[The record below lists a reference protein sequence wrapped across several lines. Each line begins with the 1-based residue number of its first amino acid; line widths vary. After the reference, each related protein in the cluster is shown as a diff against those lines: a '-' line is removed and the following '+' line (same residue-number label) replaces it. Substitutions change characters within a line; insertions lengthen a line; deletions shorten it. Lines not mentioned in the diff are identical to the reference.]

1 MAEIKY
7 VEVPIRVKPHQD
19 YLDMKGVEELWVKI
33 KEYVREH
40 GGEGSTVVGAVDEAE
55 VNRIIREYFTAHADE
70 LKGEPFTFAD
80 FTAEQLEDLK
90 IKGDVGEKGEKG
102 DPFTYEDFTEEQLA
116 SLKGEK
122 GDKGQDGTITFEELT
137 DEQKATL
144 KGDKG
149 DKGDAFKF
157 EDFTEAQLASLKGE
171 KGDKGADGT
180 MVFEDLTDEQRATL
194 KGEKGDQGEK
204 GDTGAPFT
212 YDMFT
217 PEQLE
222 ALKVKGDK
230 GDQGERGE
238 KGDQGIQGIQGVQ
251 GVPGRA
257 GEVDYTLV
265 YRKSETYSKT
275 EIDDKLKNIDLDFDL
290 GDLGDIANID
300 LENYYD
306 KAEIDTKF
314 AAIEIEGATGVHLGD
329 TEPDNPLVTI
339 WVDTDGI
346 PYNGDEDIH
355 ELFYTK
361 DEIDYKMEHYKH
373 NLSEMVNDIGFITT
387 GDIPTRTSDLNNDA
401 GFLTSQDAYTKGSV
415 YTKDEIQAILAGYE
429 PDTEFEMHDHANIG
443 FLDKIGEKDGKLTY
457 NGEEIVVGDV
467 DLSGL
472 DLSQYATQAALNNGL
487 AIKADKDHTHE
498 EYITAE
504 DVVGITGGKLISSM
518 TYTYAFGANSKDKP
532 TQWFATKAEATNAY
546 TVHTYSWVK
555 QTTNFSDGTSEEGF
569 FVTLNIVNVPSEYV
583 TETELAAKKYL
594 TAVPSEYVT
603 ETELAAKGYLTD
615 VPTHTHSQYLTE
627 VPSEYITE
635 IELNNRDYTT
645 KTYVDNAVASVSGC
659 GGGTFTGTAVES
671 VVYSYSRSDS
681 NSTIPSNDAWHSSM
695 SGMSSLPDMAGTKG
709 KYVWT
714 KTVVT
719 YIDDTTSTTYHIA
732 LIEDGVTGTGTN
744 IGMNQTTTV
753 TGAEIFNDYENNR
766 ATKAYAHAE
775 GNDTEA
781 LGTASHAEGYGAL
794 ASGDYSHAE
803 GSGKAYARYS
813 HAEGFLTNVSSSAN
827 YSHAE
832 GYTTTASGQKSHA
845 EGSNTIASGMVSHA
859 EGGYTEAASQY
870 QHAQGKYNVVDS
882 TGKYAHIVGNGEDNS
897 NRSNAH
903 TLDWNGN
910 AWFAGKVYVGG
921 TSMDD
926 AVELGAASGG
936 SGGSSETWETIYEE
950 EYTVRVKNDLATKLE
965 SCIYNLNDYSKIRII
980 ALYTTSGLFKPA
992 LAVYNAETNGGVK
1005 CLSSSGS
1012 ASNMYANSGNAL
1024 FVGKVE
1030 EDATGLYTIEAHY
1043 TSQSATSQTDR
1054 FYSVKAVT
1062 LADACDTLKLYNA
1075 DSPSD
1080 TSTANITM
1088 NIKVLGVR
1096 K

>member
-40 GGEGSTVVGAVDEAE
+40 GGEGGTVVGAVDEAE

-149 DKGDAFKF
+149 DKGDAFTF

-265 YRKSETYSKT
+265 YRKSETYSKA
-275 EIDDKLKNIDLDFDL
+275 EIDDKLKNVDFDIDFGDFENIDLD
-290 GDLGDIANID
+290 
-300 LENYYD
+300 NYYD
-306 KAEIDTKF
+306 KEEIDTKF

-329 TEPDNPLVTI
+329 TEPENPLVTI

-373 NLSEMVNDIGFITT
+373 NLSEMVNDIGFITE

-401 GFLTSQDAYTKGSV
+401 GFLTSQDAYTKGTV
-415 YTKDEIQAILAGYE
+415 YTKDEIHTLLAGFE
-429 PDTEFEMHDHANIG
+429 PDTDFEMHDHANLG
-443 FLDKIGEKDGKLTY
+443 YLDKIGEKDGKLTY
-457 NGEEIVVGDV
+457 DGVEVATGSV
-467 DLSGL
+467 DLSEL
-472 DLSQYATQAALNNGL
+472 DLSSYATQAALNNGL
-487 AIKADKDHTHE
+487 ALKANVDHTHD
-498 EYITAE
+498 EYATME
-504 DVVGITGGKLISSM
+504 DVTAVIGGKLIESM
-518 TYTYAFGANSKDKP
+518 TYTYAYGADKSTKP
-532 TQWFATKAEATNAY
+532 TQWFATKAEAANAY
-546 TVHTYSWVK
+546 TVHTYAWTK

-569 FVTLNIVNVPSEYV
+569 FVMMNVVEVPSEYV
-583 TETELAAKKYL
+583 TETELANKKYL

-603 ETELAAKGYLTD
+603 ETELAAKGYLTS
-615 VPTHTHSQYLTE
+615 VPTHTHSEYLSA
-627 VPSEYITE
+627 VPSEYVTE
-635 IELNNRDYTT
+635 TELNNKSYAT
-645 KTYVDNAVASVSGC
+645 KTYVDDAVANIEVT
-659 GGGTFTGTAVES
+659 GGGTSVGQTSGTQ
-671 VVYSYSRSDS
+671 
-681 NSTIPSNDAWHSSM
+681 
-695 SGMSSLPDMAGTKG
+695 GG
-709 KYVWT
+709 
-714 KTVVT
+714 
-719 YIDDTTSTTYHIA
+719 
-732 LIEDGVTGTGTN
+732 
-744 IGMNQTTTV
+744 
-753 TGAEIFNDYENNR
+753 EIFNDYANNQ
-766 ATKAYAHAE
+766 ATGLYAHAE
-775 GNDTEA
+775 GQKTKATSAFCHAEGVDTTASGGTGAHAEGNGTTASA
-781 LGTASHAEGYGAL
+781 LATHAEGCDTTASANWSHAEGNGTVAK
-794 ASGDYSHAE
+794 GVCSH
-803 GSGKAYARYS
+803 
-813 HAEGFLTNVSSSAN
+813 T
-827 YSHAE
+827 E
-832 GYTTTASGQKSHA
+832 GYYTVA
-845 EGSNTIASGMVSHA
+845 GSS
-859 EGGYTEAASQY
+859 Y
-870 QHAQGKYNVVDS
+870 QHIQGKYNIEDS
-882 TGKYAHIVGNGEDNS
+882 TSKYAHIVGNGS
-897 NRSNAH
+897 SSSGRSNAH
-903 TLDWNGN
+903 TVDWNGN

-926 AVELGAASGG
+926 ATELGTGSGG
-936 SGGSSETWETIYEE
+936 SVDLSNYYTKSETDALIPEATDLSDYYTKTETDTAISTAISGIPTGGGSSETWEEIYTLAESTFHFVNYMESRMAGATGSLSDYKKVRFEMSYETYETFVPAIKLSDGTNSIMCVNTSGNFGSTSSRGTGYFFGELEE
-950 EYTVRVKNDLATKLE
+950 VDGCYKMTTLYYGKKGGSTSYSD
-965 SCIYNLNDYSKIRII
+965 YNKIMMAPK
-980 ALYTTSGLFKPA
+980 ALYNFTTFALVPNTTPSGSSG
-992 LAVYNAETNGGVK
+992 YNAT
-1005 CLSSSGS
+1005 
-1012 ASNMYANSGNAL
+1012 AS
-1024 FVGKVE
+1024 
-1030 EDATGLYTIEAHY
+1030 
-1043 TSQSATSQTDR
+1043 
-1054 FYSVKAVT
+1054 
-1062 LADACDTLKLYNA
+1062 
-1075 DSPSD
+1075 
-1080 TSTANITM
+1080 
-1088 NIKVLGVR
+1088 IKVYGVR